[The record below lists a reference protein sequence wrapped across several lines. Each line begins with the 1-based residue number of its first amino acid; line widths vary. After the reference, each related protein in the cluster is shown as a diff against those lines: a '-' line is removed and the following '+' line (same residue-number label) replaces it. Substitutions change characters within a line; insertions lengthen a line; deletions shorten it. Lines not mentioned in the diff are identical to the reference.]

1 MPSRNQLQRIADFFQ
16 RPVAVPVDMTK
27 EAEVYERFHHK
38 KPDAIV
44 RASHPE
50 IPQSLVALGALESV
64 IYRKFSNGQTY
75 IHDLKKGILAADS
88 NGKLYI
94 IGDKARITKRGI
106 VG

>member
-1 MPSRNQLQRIADFFQ
+1 MPSCKLQKIADMLQ
-16 RPVAVPVDMTK
+16 CPVAVITDLGK
-27 EAEVYERFHHK
+27 EAEIYEKFHHK

-50 IPQSLVALGALESV
+50 IPESLIALGALESV

-75 IHDLKKGILAADS
+75 IHDLKKGTLAADR